1 MDFRKS
7 LNVEREIRGSEGN
20 FPNPTEKLYWQHK

>member
-7 LNVEREIRGSEGN
+7 LNVEQEIRGSEGN
-20 FPNPTEKLYWQHK
+20 FPKPKEKLYGRHK